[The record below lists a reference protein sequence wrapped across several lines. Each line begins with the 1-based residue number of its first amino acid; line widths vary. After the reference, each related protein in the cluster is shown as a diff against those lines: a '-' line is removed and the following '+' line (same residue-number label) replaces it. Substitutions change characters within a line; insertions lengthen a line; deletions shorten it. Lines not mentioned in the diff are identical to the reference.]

1 MKKALSLLICAL
13 MLVSMTVFA
22 ASAVNYEQPF
32 DRGTLNVKEYRIPA
46 LYTLE
51 NGAVIAGADMR
62 YDHGS
67 DSPNNID
74 IAVAVSEDGYTGW
87 EYNVI
92 NYFDDYADGKTGTD
106 SASYIDS
113 AIVQSKKTDRIF
125 VLADIYPS
133 GGGWKPSGAETG
145 FVDIDG
151 EKCLLL
157 TDGDY
162 AGDIDAFEYYLGKD
176 GVVYNKADN
185 TATEYTVDAEYRL
198 YKNGAALMM
207 DQKGAEGVKV
217 QQNVFYKEAELSC
230 YLTSYL
236 CIRYSDDNGE
246 TWSAP
251 QLISAQV
258 KQKGETFIGT
268 APGRGIVTTL
278 ADGTERIIFCVY
290 DNTGLLGHDPI
301 FENAS
306 TIYSDDN
313 GATWHRGEETT
324 IVVGIQKTSEAQIVE
339 LATQEDGMPVLR
351 MYARNGSNYIAY
363 ADSYDGGISWTTF
376 VRDEALQGTKNCMYS
391 FINTSKEIDGKK
403 VILSSAGGNLDK
415 RADGIVRVGLV
426 DSTDINNIK
435 VEWITKYRVEPGFFG
450 YSCLTELADGN
461 IGYLYEDEAS
471 HIRYMILALDEEGN
485 LTEIN
490 GNNFEGTVKLTG
502 WQKFVKF
509 FKDLFNNI
517 LAWFGLI

>member
-1 MKKALSLLICAL
+1 MKKVLSLVLCAL

-22 ASAVNYEQPF
+22 ASAVSYEQPF
-32 DRGTLNVKEYRIPA
+32 DEGTLGSERFRIPA
-46 LYTLE
+46 IYTL
-51 NGAVIAGADMR
+51 NDGSVIAGADIR
-62 YDHGS
+62 YGHGS

-74 IAVAVSEDGYTGW
+74 IAVAVSKDGYTGW

-92 NYFDDYADGKTGTD
+92 NYFDDYADGETGTD

-113 AIVQSKKTDRIF
+113 AIVQSKNTGRIF

-133 GGGWKPSGAETG
+133 GGGWKPSGAHTG
-145 FVDIDG
+145 FVDVNG

-162 AGDIDAFEYYLGKD
+162 AGDIDTFKYYLGKD

-207 DQKGAEGVKV
+207 DQKASEGVKV
-217 QQNVFYKEAELSC
+217 QQNVFYMDAELSC
-230 YLTSYL
+230 YRTSYL
-236 CIRYSDDNGE
+236 CIRYSDNNGAS
-246 TWSAP
+246 WSAP
-251 QLISAQV
+251 QLVSAQV
-258 KQKGETFIGT
+258 KSNNETFLGT
-268 APGRGIVTTL
+268 APGRGIVVTL

-290 DNTGLLGHDPI
+290 DNAGALGYDPI

-313 GATWHRGEETT
+313 GATWHRGEETS
-324 IVVGIQKTSEAQIVE
+324 IILGLQKTSEAQIVE
-339 LATQEDGMPVLR
+339 LATQENGMPVLR

-363 ADSYDGGISWTTF
+363 ADSYDGGISWTSF
-376 VRDEALQGTKNCMYS
+376 ARDEALQGTKNCMYS

-403 VILSSAGGNLDK
+403 VILSSAGSSLDS
-415 RADGIVRVGLV
+415 RANGVVRVGLV
-426 DSTDINNIK
+426 DSSDINNIT
-435 VEWITKYRVEPGFFG
+435 VEWITKYQLTPGFFG

-461 IGYLYEDEAS
+461 YGFLYEDDGA
-471 HIRYMILALDEEGN
+471 HIQYMIFSLDDEGKIS
-485 LTEIN
+485 EIN
-490 GNNFEGTVKLTG
+490 GENFEGTVALTF

-509 FKDLFNNI
+509 FKDLFNDI
-517 LAWFGLI
+517 LAWFGLM